1 MEKNNDKEF
10 LCKIDNMGRVKIS
23 TAILD
28 ELELEPKDD
37 LAIKID
43 NGIITLSKKI
53 TLLICLP

>member
-10 LCKIDNMGRVKIS
+10 LCKIDNMGRVEIS

-53 TLLICLP
+53 TLLIWLP